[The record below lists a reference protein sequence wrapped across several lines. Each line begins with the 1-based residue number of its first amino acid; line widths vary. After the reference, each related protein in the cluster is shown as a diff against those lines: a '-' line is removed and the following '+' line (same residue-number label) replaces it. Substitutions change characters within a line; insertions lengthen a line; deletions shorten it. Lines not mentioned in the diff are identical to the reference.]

1 MQFKE
6 FDWLSGNGI
15 IDWLSG
21 HGIMSH
27 YTMPF
32 EYGKRTREFLGAFLF
47 PFQSSFRR
55 F

>member
-1 MQFKE
+1 MHFKE
-6 FDWLSGNGI
+6 F
-15 IDWLSG
+15 DWLSG

-32 EYGKRTREFLGAFLF
+32 GYGEHTREFLGMLLLF
-47 PFQSSFRR
+47 FQGSFPR